1 MADKLNLLD
10 NLIANDSIIVGYEAK
25 DYKDA
30 IHKSCEPLVNKGIIN
45 FNYYDSILKSTG
57 SSWTILY
64 FSWWHC
70 YATCIC
76 NWK

>member
-30 IHKSCEPLVNKGIIN
+30 IHKSCEYKFLN
-45 FNYYDSILKSTG
+45 
-57 SSWTILY
+57 
-64 FSWWHC
+64 
-70 YATCIC
+70 
-76 NWK
+76 